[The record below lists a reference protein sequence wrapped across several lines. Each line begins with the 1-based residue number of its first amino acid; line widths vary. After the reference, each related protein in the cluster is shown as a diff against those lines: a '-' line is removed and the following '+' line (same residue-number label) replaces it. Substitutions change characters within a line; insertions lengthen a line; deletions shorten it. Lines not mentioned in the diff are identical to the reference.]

1 MASEYRVAGRKKP
14 FDALRQGKT
23 FRRETLVRK
32 EGVEPPRPCGH
43 RILSPA
49 RLPVP
54 PLPHSSYYTKE
65 GAANHARSNPG
76 ETNLREWQVRE
87 TRSFGANA
95 QGGPIRNRPALNGR
109 KGLRQK
115 VTQFQ
120 SEGEHGPDFGPPVVD
135 FTHGP
140 PRKRREQACGGKRY
154 GAGAVE

>member
-1 MASEYRVAGRKKP
+1 MASEYPVVGRKSLSTRC
-14 FDALRQGKT
+14 AQGKT
-23 FRRETLVRK
+23 FRREALVRK

-95 QGGPIRNRPALNGR
+95 QRGPIRNRPAARGR
-109 KGLRQK
+109 NVLRQNE
-115 VTQFQ
+115 TQSQ
-120 SEGEHGPDFGPPVVD
+120 SECEHGPNFSPPVVD
-135 FTHGP
+135 F
-140 PRKRREQACGGKRY
+140 A
-154 GAGAVE
+154 